1 MNWVTSDFLRSH
13 LLLTLVLEVQRWKLF
28 ASSLQESLSKTWG
41 RKNRIRTPYEK
52 ADLFSTITIYE
63 SLLILPSLG
72 ILNVQQKLS
81 EAPNSKSPKVP
92 KRILYSLHCWRWSV
106 SLQLKKKKKMTDDS
120 LPSCS
125 PTMISSPCRHCLVSK
140 QATSTR
146 ICQQTYL
153 YYQYFLQKGLNV
165 PDISPLLP
173 SKRPRYTWLKQ
184 TSSLLLGQRL
194 PQHAAGSGRILLVTQ
209 GCVTDSDFLQM
220 LS

>member
-106 SLQLKKKKKMTDDS
+106 SLQLKKKKKDDWWLLTILQPHYDKLSLQTLSRVQASNLNQNMSTD
-120 LPSCS
+120 
-125 PTMISSPCRHCLVSK
+125 I
-140 QATSTR
+140 
-146 ICQQTYL
+146 
-153 YYQYFLQKGLNV
+153 
-165 PDISPLLP
+165 PLLSIFP
-173 SKRPRYTWLKQ
+173 PERVKRSRHLSP
-184 TSSLLLGQRL
+184 
-194 PQHAAGSGRILLVTQ
+194 AA
-209 GCVTDSDFLQM
+209 
-220 LS
+220 